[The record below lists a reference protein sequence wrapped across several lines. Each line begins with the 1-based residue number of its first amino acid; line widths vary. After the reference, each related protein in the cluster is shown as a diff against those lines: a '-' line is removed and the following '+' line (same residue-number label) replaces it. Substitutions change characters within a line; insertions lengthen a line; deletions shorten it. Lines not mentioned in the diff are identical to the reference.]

1 MNNTVS
7 LLYPD
12 GYKSGG
18 SIIGDKVVESLEL
31 RYIAMLICPYNTEFA
46 LGILTDFVTDER
58 LIAWRQ
64 DVLEDFIA
72 LP

>member
-18 SIIGDKVVESLEL
+18 STIGGRVESLEL